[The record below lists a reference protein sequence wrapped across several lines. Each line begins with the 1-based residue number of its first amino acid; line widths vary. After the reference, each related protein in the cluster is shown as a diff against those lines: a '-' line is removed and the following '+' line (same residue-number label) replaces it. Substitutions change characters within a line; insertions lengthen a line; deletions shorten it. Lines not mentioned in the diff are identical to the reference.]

1 MAIIRLEDT
10 NGTLIENVEIDD
22 ETMEKVIETSEKLG
36 ITVEEYIIKSLEDL
50 LKNTD

>member
-22 ETMEKVIETSEKLG
+22 AIS
-36 ITVEEYIIKSLEDL
+36 SLSRVFYNL
-50 LKNTD
+50 S